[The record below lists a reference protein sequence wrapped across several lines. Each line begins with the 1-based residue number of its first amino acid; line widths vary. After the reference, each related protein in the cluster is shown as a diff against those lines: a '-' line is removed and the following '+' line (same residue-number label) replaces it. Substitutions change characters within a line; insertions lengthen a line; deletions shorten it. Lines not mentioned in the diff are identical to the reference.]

1 MDKLK
6 KILAMRA
13 VWLGVGSVVGAFW
26 GPDASDA
33 VNTVGTIISTVLM

>member
-6 KILAMRA
+6 KILAIRA

-26 GPDASDA
+26 GQDASDA
-33 VNTVGTIISTVLM
+33 VNTVGTIVTSVLM